1 MLLLQATTHASA
13 DLPGG
18 YGVAL
23 VQALLALAAVCIL
36 AWTVL
41 RWSAGRGLGSL
52 GGGQRIQVIERAH
65 LDARRT
71 LYLVKIGE
79 RAFLVGAGDTGAPS
93 LLAEIPARELPP
105 AKPGVRFG
113 DLLARRAPETS
124 GLREEAIREDDQR
137 DPGDVREE

>member
-1 MLLLQATTHASA
+1 MLLLQASAHAA

-23 VQALLALAAVCIL
+23 FQALLALVAVCIL

-79 RAFLVGAGDTGAPS
+79 RAFLVGAGETGAPS
-93 LLAEIPARELPP
+93 LLAEIPASELP
-105 AKPGVRFG
+105 AVKPGVRFS
-113 DLLARRAPETS
+113 DVLKRREATEAAPPPSE
-124 GLREEAIREDDQR
+124 
-137 DPGDVREE
+137 

>member
-1 MLLLQATTHASA
+1 MLLLQATTHS

-23 VQALLALAAVCIL
+23 VQALLALCAVCIL

-52 GGGQRIQVIERAH
+52 GGGQRIQILERAH

-93 LLAEIPARELPP
+93 LLAEIPASELP
-105 AKPGVRFG
+105 AGKPGPRFA
-113 DLLARRAPETS
+113 DILQRRAPEAG
-124 GLREEAIREDDQR
+124 GLREQAVRKDEER
-137 DPGDVREE
+137 DPGEVREE

>member
-1 MLLLQATTHASA
+1 MLLLQATSHAA

-23 VQALLALAAVCIL
+23 VQALLALVAVCIL

-79 RAFLVGAGDTGAPS
+79 RAYLVGAGETGAPS
-93 LLAEIPARELPP
+93 LLAEIPVSELPP
-105 AKPGVRFG
+105 AKPGVRFA
-113 DLLARRAPETS
+113 DVLKRAGE
-124 GLREEAIREDDQR
+124 GKRLGEEAVQKDDQR
-137 DPGDVREE
+137 DPGEVGEQ

>member
-1 MLLLQATTHASA
+1 MLLLQTSAHAA

-23 VQALLALAAVCIL
+23 VQALLALVAVCIL
-36 AWTVL
+36 AWTLL

-71 LYLVKIGE
+71 LYLVKIGD
-79 RAFLVGAGDTGAPS
+79 RAFLVGAGETGAPS
-93 LLAEIPARELPP
+93 LLAEIPASELPA
-105 AKPGVRFG
+105 AKPGVRFV
-113 DLLARRAPETS
+113 DVLKRSHPTEAKTDEKAPERTDEVS
-124 GLREEAIREDDQR
+124 T
-137 DPGDVREE
+137 